1 MIIRDIRRPR
11 PKRWGALGN
20 KSIPRHGFEQQWPP
34 TNKDDDD
41 NNHNNNKKNN
51 KNKHKNATKK
61 CVTSCGIKRTS
72 YCALHLRAR
81 AEHMNAHT
89 TIHNAYGIASVRSS
103 AIQLRRLPTSGLPH
117 ERPRATRALGAVP
130 NRRPSDPAPKNSSE
144 SCLDGIR
151 VVHRRLHEHSPTSPF
166 WGYLRSEKNALLTHF
181 SDNFLAFRKQ
191 QIAVNY
197 NIFAF

>member
-1 MIIRDIRRPR
+1 
-11 PKRWGALGN
+11 
-20 KSIPRHGFEQQWPP
+20 
-34 TNKDDDD
+34 
-41 NNHNNNKKNN
+41 
-51 KNKHKNATKK
+51 
-61 CVTSCGIKRTS
+61 
-72 YCALHLRAR
+72 
-81 AEHMNAHT
+81 MNAHT
-89 TIHNAYGIASVRSS
+89 TIHNPYGIASVRSS

-151 VVHRRLHEHSPTSPF
+151 VVHRRLHEHSPHLPILRVPKIGKKRPF
-166 WGYLRSEKNALLTHF
+166 DTFLGQ
-181 SDNFLAFRKQ
+181 FLAFRKQ